1 MLIIGILATVL
12 LAMFGILYSL
22 LGYNLGFRNHFIER
36 ITKEATDAGMKNESL
51 LKGRRMYIER
61 EDLRPVRVNLYQP
74 QSGEI
79 LPVIFAAHGGN
90 FIDHDAD
97 DIDSFCD
104 RLSKK
109 LNVNIVS
116 ISYTKIKPHV
126 TTYPQEEIR
135 DTIMYFR
142 RHGREYNMDT
152 KRFLVMGFEAGAY
165 LMLNAETAVIQKGAV
180 PYGTIMFDPFLDY
193 VAVSLA
199 QAGRHP
205 GPVALVLSGR
215 ENDEADRYEFELR
228 QAGIEVRTRRI
239 PDMDPGVL
247 LSGEAA
253 DETERLSLENFR
265 KWMEETVNLFL
276 YR

>member
-36 ITKEATDAGMKNESL
+36 ITKEATDASMKNESL

-61 EDLRPVRVNLYQP
+61 EDLRPVRVNLYRP
-74 QSGEI
+74 DNEEI

-97 DIDSFCD
+97 DIDDFCD
-104 RLSKK
+104 RLAKK
-109 LNVNIVS
+109 LKVNVVS

-142 RHGREYNMDT
+142 RHSREYNMDM
-152 KRFLVMGFEAGAY
+152 KRFLTLGFEAGAY

-215 ENDEADRYEFELR
+215 DNDEADRYEFELR
-228 QAGIEVRTRRI
+228 QAGIDVRTRRI
-239 PDMDPGVL
+239 PDMDLETL
-247 LSGEAA
+247 LSGEPAS
-253 DETERLSLENFR
+253 ETERLSLENFR

>member
-36 ITKEATDAGMKNESL
+36 ITKEATDAGMKKESL

-61 EDLRPVRVNLYQP
+61 EDLRPVRVNLYRP
-74 QSGEI
+74 GNEEI
-79 LPVIFAAHGGN
+79 LPVIFMAHGGN
-90 FIDHDAD
+90 FTDRDAD
-97 DIDSFCD
+97 DIDDFCVW
-104 RLSKK
+104 LAEE
-109 LNVNIVS
+109 LQVNVVS

-142 RHGREYNMDT
+142 KHGREYNMDM
-152 KRFLVMGFEAGAY
+152 KRFLTMGAEAGAY
-165 LMLNAETAVIQKGAV
+165 LMLNAELAVIQKGAV

-215 ENDEADRYEFELR
+215 DNDEADRYEFELR

-239 PDMDPGVL
+239 PDLDLQTL
-247 LSGEAA
+247 LSGEAGN
-253 DETERLSLENFR
+253 ETERLSLENFR
-265 KWMEETVNLFL
+265 RWMEETVNLFL